1 MDIIALANELRIATT
16 DTAARDNFARTS
28 YREFSQRSS
37 AENLNIETIISN
49 PFLPTDRKWAIR
61 FNTGG
66 TVTIVLGIRDYW
78 RGWYSAYFANLVTA
92 HLGVPSKRVRLYYC
106 ASPPAVLVT
115 PVQNPIARQRSLV
128 GPVARAVA
136 EIIEE
141 MCDQAIDKGRLVFAL
156 MAGVDAI
163 DVGFDQ
169 STGRFAL
176 MDLTISI
183 VAHKRRISSP
193 HGCSRQRVKGDI
205 WNL

>member
-28 YREFSQRSS
+28 DREFSQRSS

-106 ASPPAVLVT
+106 AS
-115 PVQNPIARQRSLV
+115 S
-128 GPVARAVA
+128 
-136 EIIEE
+136 
-141 MCDQAIDKGRLVFAL
+141 
-156 MAGVDAI
+156 
-163 DVGFDQ
+163 
-169 STGRFAL
+169 GRFSDSRAKSYCA
-176 MDLTISI
+176 TAKPCRPSC
-183 VAHKRRISSP
+183 KSS
-193 HGCSRQRVKGDI
+193 RGDH
-205 WNL
+205 